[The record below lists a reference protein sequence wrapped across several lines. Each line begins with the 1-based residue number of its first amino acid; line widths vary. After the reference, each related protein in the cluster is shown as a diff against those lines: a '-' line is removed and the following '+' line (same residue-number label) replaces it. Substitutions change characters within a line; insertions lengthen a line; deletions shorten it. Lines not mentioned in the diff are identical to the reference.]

1 MRPATLVALAAL
13 LATLLGLL
21 APPARSA
28 PAKPPAKPAAV
39 PLTPLTLPTPDGKTV
54 RALCAAAPGAAN
66 AAVFTHMLGSRKEQW
81 QPLMESAYRQGIS
94 SCAPDLRGHGE
105 NPAMTLAEPDYF
117 QMGNDVLAA
126 VNHLRSQKLRV
137 ALVGA
142 SIGANLSLR
151 VAADDPAI
159 AAAALLSPGLEYHGV
174 TARDAIARYGKR
186 PLLIV
191 TGAADG
197 YSDRSSRHL
206 DQLATGEHRLI
217 AIPGPAHGTDL
228 LSVDPT
234 LPDSILGFLRLSF
247 AAPAP

>member
-1 MRPATLVALAAL
+1 MRLAASAL
-13 LATLLGLL
+13 LIALLGLL

-28 PAKPPAKPAAV
+28 PAKPPAKPAV
-39 PLTPLTLPTPDGKTV
+39 PMAALSLPTPDGKTV
-54 RALCAAAPGAAN
+54 RASCALAPN
-66 AAVFTHMLGSRKEQW
+66 ATNAVVFTHMLGSRKEQW

-105 NPAMTLAEPDYF
+105 NPPLTLTEPDYF
-117 QMGNDVLAA
+117 QMSNDLLAA
-126 VNHLRSQKLRV
+126 VNHLRNQKLRV

-159 AAAALLSPGLEYHGV
+159 TAVAMLSPGLEYHGV
-174 TARDAIARYGKR
+174 TTRDAIARYGKR

-191 TGAADG
+191 TGATDG

-206 DQLATGEHRLI
+206 DQLATGDHRLI
-217 AIPGPAHGTDL
+217 EIPSPAHGTDL

-234 LPDSILGFLRLSF
+234 LPDTILGFVRLSF
-247 AAPAP
+247 ATPATSP